1 MDLGIDGRTALVCGA
16 SRGLGFACAERFA
29 TAGCN
34 LVLVSRSVDGLG
46 AAIARLRQRHD
57 VDIRPVAADLAEE
70 AGRDRVIG
78 ECGSPDIL
86 LLAGGWPSRPAD
98 PLRISN
104 GEWHEAL
111 ESLLLSQIH
120 LMSSLVPGMRARG
133 FGRIVA
139 VTSRLIKQP
148 EFDLVLP
155 STARLGL
162 TAYVKSL
169 SNEVAA
175 DGVTVNTVLPGIF
188 MTETQAAHSASL
200 ERQEQVSSEEIHGR
214 RVSLTPARRFGRPDE
229 FSSLCAYLCS
239 ADAGFITGQAVT
251 IDGGAHAGVW

>member
-1 MDLGIDGRTALVCGA
+1 MDLGIKGRTALVGGG

-29 TAGCN
+29 AAGCN
-34 LVLVSRSVDGLG
+34 LVLVSRSAGPLDE
-46 AAIARLRQRHD
+46 AAARLRQRYG
-57 VDIRPVAADLAEE
+57 VEVRTVAADLAVES
-70 AGRDRVIG
+70 DRERVLAA
-78 ECGSPDIL
+78 CGAPDIL
-86 LLAGGWPSRPAD
+86 LLSGAWPDRPAD

-104 GEWHEAL
+104 REWHLGL

-120 LMSSLVPGMRARG
+120 LMASVVPGMRERG

-148 EFDLVLP
+148 EFDLVVP

-175 DGVTVNTVLPGIF
+175 DGVTVNTILPGIF
-188 MTETQAAHSASL
+188 MTETQAAHSAAL
-200 ERQEQVSSEEIHGR
+200 EQQGQTSSEEVHSR

-239 ADAGFITGQAVT
+239 ADAGFITGQALT